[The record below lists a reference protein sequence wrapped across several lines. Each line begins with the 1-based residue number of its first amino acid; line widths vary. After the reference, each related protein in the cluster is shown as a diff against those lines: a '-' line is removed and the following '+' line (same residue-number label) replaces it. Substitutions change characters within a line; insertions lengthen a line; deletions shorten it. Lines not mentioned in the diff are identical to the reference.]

1 MTRCLLQHSINDL
14 SDCRK
19 RHSIIFYMAEIMDS
33 VFRTDG
39 DEIMTTIIFMPWGT
53 CRRNTIFVHKQFVRC
68 HECRFFSS
76 VETRHAESPN
86 VAIVFFSSV
95 ETRHAASPYIVIAFL
110 SLRRRGM
117 PRLYRWVVLTLP
129 STETRHAASLQMG
142 CFDSAFHGDA
152 ARCVST
158 EWVIY
163 RRASTII
170 YSCSSRIPENPL
182 CCGPGGWGCRGRRG
196 SAARSGCSA
205 GSRRFSSSRG
215 TTPR

>member
-1 MTRCLLQHSINDL
+1 MTRCLLQHSINDF

-19 RHSIIFYMAEIMDS
+19 RHSIIFYMAEIMDF
-33 VFRTDG
+33 VFRADG

-86 VAIVFFSSV
+86 VTIVFLSSV
-95 ETRHAASPYIVIAFL
+95 
-110 SLRRRGM
+110 
-117 PRLYRWVVLTLP
+117 
-129 STETRHAASLQMG
+129 ETRHAASLQMG
-142 CFDSAFHGDA
+142 CFNSAFHGDA
-152 ARCVST
+152 AC
-158 EWVIY
+158 
-163 RRASTII
+163 RASTII